1 MLNKPLKIGL
11 KTLQISRSGEILP
24 NVVTLLSAVKSR
36 SNLNLGAKKNFR
48 FKSFVGDLMYLSARR
63 YMFRTLCFAAPRPK
77 GQLQN
82 NMHLE
87 DLD

>member
-48 FKSFVGDLMYLSARR
+48 FKSFVTYND
-63 YMFRTLCFAAPRPK
+63 
-77 GQLQN
+77 
-82 NMHLE
+82 
-87 DLD
+87 